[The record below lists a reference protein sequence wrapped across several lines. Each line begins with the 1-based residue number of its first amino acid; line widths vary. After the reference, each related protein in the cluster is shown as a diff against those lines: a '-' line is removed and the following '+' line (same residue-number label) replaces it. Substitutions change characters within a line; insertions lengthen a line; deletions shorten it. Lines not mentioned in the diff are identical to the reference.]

1 MKILIAY
8 YSRNDDTEKV
18 AGVLKKELEK
28 QGHFIDTEKIKPKKE
43 HSFWGWQ
50 FIRIWQK
57 DCPIQEPK
65 IKNVSP
71 YDVICLGS
79 PNWTRLS
86 LPLARYLK
94 EIEGLKDKNVLFF
107 STSLLP
113 PLFEWFTLSGYLL
126 DLTLCRALEEKQARL
141 IDSVMI
147 SSLFKEWKI
156 ESDYGKKVIRSSSEK
171 ISRPIN
177 SLKQY
182 FLTQKE
188 AGGNRLLVVV
198 FSIILFFLIF
208 LQSISYLTQE
218 LVFSWPQYF
227 SLIVI
232 CAFAFFTIL
241 ALMVRRK
248 EIFIPKYLAGFSLII
263 SWTLITLFWSPFLDQ
278 VAISGYV
285 LIFIFISFFQDVKA
299 VIFTGLAGVFGYIY
313 LFLNYPKNAVFSSSS
328 NLLILIFSIEI
339 VGFVAEKLKK
349 DYLALLE
356 AQEEI
361 ETTKNIL
368 EVKVRARTR
377 ELKEFAQNLDQQV
390 KTKTKELEKKIE
402 EMERFNRLVVGREL
416 KMVEL
421 KKEVEKLKEESEKC
435 KSRKTNNKNTNL

>member
-18 AGVLKKELEK
+18 AGALKKELKK
-28 QGHFIDTEKIKPKKE
+28 QGHFIDTEEIKPQKE
-43 HSFWGWQ
+43 RSFWGWQ

-57 DCPIQEPK
+57 ECRIQEPK
-65 IKNVSP
+65 IKNVSL

-86 LPLARYLK
+86 LPVAGYLR
-94 EIEGLKDKNVLFF
+94 EIEGLKYKNVLFF

-126 DLTLCRALEEKQARL
+126 DLTLSRAIEEKQARL

-156 ESDYGKKVIRSSSEK
+156 ESDYGKKVIKNLCDK
-171 ISRPIN
+171 IGRPID

-188 AGGNRLLVVV
+188 TGGNRLMVVV
-198 FSIILFFLIF
+198 FSFLLFFSIF
-208 LQSISYLTQE
+208 LQSISYLTHD
-218 LVFSWPQYF
+218 LIFSWPQYF
-227 SLIVI
+227 LLITVYTFSFFAILTLIV
-232 CAFAFFTIL
+232 
-241 ALMVRRK
+241 RKK
-248 EIFIPKYLAGFSLII
+248 EIFLAKYLAGLSLVIG
-263 SWTLITLFWSPFLDQ
+263 WTLTLLFWSPPLDR
-278 VAISGYV
+278 AIISGYV
-285 LIFIFISFFQDVKA
+285 LIFISISFFQDLKA
-299 VIFTGLAGVFGYIY
+299 VVFTGLAGIFGYIY
-313 LFLNYPKNAVFSSSS
+313 LFLNYPLKTVFSPTFD
-328 NLLILIFSIEI
+328 LLTLVFSIEI
-339 VGFVAEKLKK
+339 VGFVAEKMKR

-361 ETTKNIL
+361 ETIKNVL

-377 ELKEFAQNLDQQV
+377 ELKEFAESLDQQV
-390 KTKTKELEKKIE
+390 KEKTKKLEEKIE

-416 KMVEL
+416 RMVEL
-421 KKEVEKLKEESEKC
+421 KKEVKKLTEELEKH
-435 KSRKTNNKNTNL
+435 KSRKQII